1 MHLGE
6 HRGAAGRRAQRE
18 VEDVAGP
25 DAVEV
30 APADDVA
37 GVVDAES
44 ELEVPAQR
52 RVDELVQV
60 DEAVLIA
67 EEPGRLLGVSG
78 VEETVSR

>member
-1 MHLGE
+1 
-6 HRGAAGRRAQRE
+6 